1 MFDPKSIEEDGRLIK
16 ALTGLSK
23 NEFESLLSK
32 FSIVLSEEIKRI
44 PRGTTPVLKTDRDKL
59 FYVLFYLK
67 CYPTFDLA
75 GAIYGVNRSQT
86 KRWVEYYKPVLE
98 KTLGKELVLPIRKV
112 SSEVEFMKMFPLTS
126 EVYMD
131 GTERLINR
139 PKNNQKESYS
149 GKKKHHTKKNL
160 ILCDKNKRVLVL
172 TKTVNGRNHDYSIFK
187 KGDIKLPSNVLSFFD
202 LGFYGIEKDYPN
214 IKSLLPLKKQKGK
227 ELSSIDKEY
236 NRLISQR
243 RIKVE
248 HTISGIKRYKS
259 TTEQFRNKN
268 NKIADDFI
276 LLSSGLWNFHLKKS
290 S

>member
-1 MFDPKSIEEDGRLIK
+1 MFDPKSIEKDDRLIK

-86 KRWVEYYKPVLE
+86 KRWLQYYKPVLE
-98 KTLGKELVLPIRKV
+98 KTLGKELLLPLRKI
-112 SSEVEFMKMFPLTS
+112 SSEKEFSKLFPS
-126 EVYMD
+126 IKEVYID
-131 GTERLINR
+131 GTERVINR
-139 PKNNQKESYS
+139 PKKNQKESYS

-160 ILCDKNKRVLVL
+160 IVCNKNKKVLVL
-172 TKTVNGRNHDYSIFK
+172 TKTVSGRNHDYSIFK
-187 KGDIKLPSNVLSFFD
+187 KGDIKIPSNVKSFLD
-202 LGFYGIEKDYPN
+202 LGFYGIGKDYPN
-214 IKSLLPLKKQKGK
+214 LTTVLPIKKSKGK
-227 ELSSIDKEY
+227 ELSYCDKLF
-236 NRLISQR
+236 NRIVSR
-243 RIKVE
+243 KRVKVE
-248 HTISGIKRYKS
+248 HTISGIKRYKCVS
-259 TTEQFRNKN
+259 DKLRNRS

-276 LLSSGLWNFHLKKS
+276 VLSSGLWNFHLKKS